1 MLLKEIK
8 NIFHKELGEIYPKEE
23 IDSFFYSCIEDYLKL
38 QRFILAIQPGITLT
52 KEEEQPLFEAISQL
66 KLEKPLQY
74 ILGTAYFMDLE
85 LQVDE
90 NVLIPRPET
99 EELVQWILDD
109 FGSERSEVRNQKEEE
124 FKLDAERP
132 PAARA
137 GSQMVIERSRNDH
150 PLRILDIGTGSG
162 CIAIALAKYLP
173 DTNAFALDVSEG
185 ALKVAQKNAASNGVD
200 ITFLHQDILSPKLEL
215 PSELV
220 FDVIVSNPPYVR
232 ELEKNGI
239 QKNVKDFEPD
249 TALFVADEDP
259 LLFYRAIIDFAENR
273 LSEKGMLY
281 FEINQY
287 LGEETK
293 ALFNHRNFSE
303 IELRKDMF
311 GNDRMLKA
319 NVPSRGL

>member
-8 NIFHKELGEIYPKEE
+8 NIFHKELGTIYPKEE
-23 IDSFFYSCIEDYLKL
+23 IDSFFYACIEHYLKL
-38 QRFILAIQPGITLT
+38 ERFILAIRPGITLT
-52 KEEEQPLFEAISQL
+52 KEEEQPLFEALSEL

-74 ILGTAYFMDLE
+74 ILGTTHFMDLE

-109 FGSERSEVRNQKEEE
+109 TKSGMSEVRSQKSGV
-124 FKLDAERP
+124 KNLKSGVKDQHGDDANLHI
-132 PAARA
+132 
-137 GSQMVIERSRNDH
+137 S
-150 PLRILDIGTGSG
+150 PLNILDIGTGSG
-162 CIAIALAKYLP
+162 CIAIALAKNLP
-173 DTNAFALDVSEG
+173 DANVFALDVSED
-185 ALKVAQKNAASNGVD
+185 ALLVARKNAVSNGVD
-200 ITFLHQDILSPKLEL
+200 IGFLHQDILNAQLDTT
-215 PSELV
+215 LV

-232 ELEKNGI
+232 ELEKNRI

-249 TALFVADEDP
+249 TALFVPDEDP
-259 LLFYRAIIDFAENR
+259 LLFYRAIIEF
-273 LSEKGMLY
+273 SEKHLSKNGKLY

-293 ALFNHRNFSE
+293 ALFNTRNFSE
-303 IELRKDMF
+303 IELRKDIF

-319 NVPSRGL
+319 IKK